1 MDVHISDIDEV
12 PDCHMDCDSQGTE
25 GCEEDIAQH
34 DKGMLKVIIYVIHI
48 FLGSIN

>member
-12 PDCHMDCDSQGTE
+12 PDYHMDCDSQGTE

-34 DKGMLKVIIYVIHI
+34 DKGMLKLSYSTVVLYI
-48 FLGSIN
+48 